1 MADKFYINYSASAS
15 PIEELEAA
23 DSSQKSRIIHSSI
36 DKTIGGGKEI
46 DCGGTA
52 GDVAYQ
58 SYATNTNTSAAPL
71 SGTGYD
77 FLMIKIAEAIDS
89 DGDCDCI
96 IEISGVVVSKLLK
109 VGDVCLLRPPGIAG
123 SVIEIYSTASK
134 LCKIDIL
141 SGKEA

>member
-58 SYATNTNTSAAPL
+58 NYTTTATTTSTPL
-71 SGTGYD
+71 SSTGYD
-77 FLMIKIAEAIDS
+77 FLMVKISEAIDS

-96 IEISGVVVSKLLK
+96 IEISGTVVSKLLK
-109 VGDVCLLRPPGIAG
+109 VGDICLLRPDAVAG
-123 SVIEIYSTASK
+123 SAIEIYSSSGK
-134 LCKIDIL
+134 LCKVDIL